1 MEALKT
7 KNLSPAEFAEFVKCR
22 NSPAYFLSKYG
33 FIQDP
38 ILGKI
43 RFDLFRYQEICL
55 SKFLKHAFNIVLKSR
70 QMGLSWLVAGY
81 ALWLCMFFEEKKV
94 LMISIKDVTAKA
106 LLKKVKYIYNNL
118 PEFLQVETPDD
129 NVSKLSFATGSEIQ
143 SVPTSEEA
151 GRSESLSLLIID
163 EAAFVRWIDRI
174 WQAAFPTLSTGG
186 AAIVLSTPDGMGNFY
201 ADLWHKSI
209 EGRSLFNPIR
219 LHWWYHPKRSKD
231 WYRIQRENMTSLQ
244 LAQEVDG
251 EFIASGNL
259 VFDPA
264 ALRTLQEECS
274 MIRPVE
280 ILHPEGGMDSCG
292 LYIYQKPGR
301 TNYVLCADTA
311 LGGSATGDY
320 HGAHVLDLLTGE
332 QVAEYRSQVPLEIF
346 NRRLFDLGLLYNNA
360 LAAIENNNMGIATN
374 LYFKQNNYPYV
385 YEYTD
390 PLKIKSNG
398 DRTGA
403 KQLGFP
409 TNTAT
414 RPIVI
419 DLLGTCIREGASG
432 IRGIRTVNELFNFAW
447 SKQGKAEALPGKND
461 DLVISYGIGKYVRAM
476 SSLDANLP
484 MLLM

>member
-1 MEALKT
+1 MDALKI
-7 KNLSPAEFAEFVKCR
+7 KNLSNQEFQEFVLCR
-22 NSPAYFLSKYG
+22 NSPAYFLNKYG

-38 ILGKI
+38 IMGKI
-43 RFDLFRYQEICL
+43 PFELFKYQEIVL
-55 SKFLKHAFNIVLKSR
+55 GKFLTHAFNIILKSR

-94 LMISIKDVTAKA
+94 LMISIKDVTAKS
-106 LLKKVKYIYNNL
+106 LLKKVKYIYKNL
-118 PEFLQVETPDD
+118 PEFLQMELTED
-129 NVSKLSFATGSEIQ
+129 NLSKMAFATGSEVQ

-219 LHWWYHPKRSKD
+219 LQWWYHPRRGKD
-231 WYRIQRENMTSLQ
+231 WYRIQQENMTSLQ

-259 VFDPA
+259 VFDVA
-264 ALRTLQEECS
+264 ALRILQEECS
-274 MIRPVE
+274 MLQPLE
-280 ILHPEGGMDSCG
+280 ILHPEPDSCG
-292 LYIYQKPGR
+292 LYLYQRPGR
-301 TNYVLCADTA
+301 ANYVLSVDVAM
-311 LGGSATGDY
+311 GGSTSGDF
-320 HGAHVLDLLTGE
+320 HAAHVLDMTTGE
-332 QVAEYRSQVPLEIF
+332 QVAEYRSQVPLEVF
-346 NRRLFDLGLLYNNA
+346 NRRVFDLGILYNNA

-374 LYFKQNNYPYV
+374 LYFKQENYPTL
-385 YEYTD
+385 YEYVD
-390 PLKIKSNG
+390 PLKIKPNG
-398 DRTGA
+398 DKSSA

-409 TNTAT
+409 TNSVT
-414 RPIVI
+414 RPIII
-419 DLLGTCIREGASG
+419 DKLETCIREGVSG
-432 IRGIRTVNELFNFAW
+432 IKGIRTVNELFNFAW
-447 SKQGKAEALPGKND
+447 SKQGKAEAMTGKHD
-461 DLVISYGIGKYVRAM
+461 DLVISLGIGKYVRSMA
-476 SSLDANLP
+476 SLDCSLP